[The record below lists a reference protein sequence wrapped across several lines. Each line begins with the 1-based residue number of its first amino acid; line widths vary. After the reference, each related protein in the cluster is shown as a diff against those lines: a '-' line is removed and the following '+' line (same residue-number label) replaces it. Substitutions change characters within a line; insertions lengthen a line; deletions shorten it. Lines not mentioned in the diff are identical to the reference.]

1 LEAGSKPHKV
11 RVISETGWEE
21 GFGVLKTRDEVEL
34 VMEEET
40 LRSPPSGG
48 RKKNGPDFQCSTSSW
63 TFIWDMI
70 LICWRIRDI

>member
-11 RVISETGWEE
+11 RDISETGWEE
-21 GFGVLKTRDEVEL
+21 VLGVLKTRDEVEL

-48 RKKNGPDFQCSTSSW
+48 RKKTALISNVPPQVGHSSG
-63 TFIWDMI
+63 I
-70 LICWRIRDI
+70 

>member
-11 RVISETGWEE
+11 RVIIETGWEE
-21 GFGVLKTRDEVEL
+21 VLGVLKTSDEVEL

-48 RKKNGPDFQCSTSSW
+48 RKKMALISNVPPQVGHSSA
-63 TFIWDMI
+63 I
-70 LICWRIRDI
+70 